1 MSNDDWK
8 KAEQSLS
15 WSYLSWSYGKVE
27 MKIDGYNVTIVV
39 EPLKA
44 LKNVLVVYVNDKL
57 KCTWLSEDCEE
68 RRRFFQK
75 HTKNLLS
82 RKEQK
87 RLAREK
93 KAVREAVGKTT
104 YEWYSP
110 YWTSFRSL
118 KSHLIKNN
126 KSIELMEV
134 I

>member
-1 MSNDDWK
+1 MTKEEWEQ
-8 KAEQSLS
+8 AEKSLF
-15 WSYLSWSYGKVE
+15 WSYGRVE
-27 MKIDGYNVTIVV
+27 MKIDGYDVTIVV

-44 LKNVLVVYVNDKL
+44 LKNVLVVYMNGEL
-57 KCTWLSEDCEE
+57 KGKWLSEDCEE

-93 KAVREAVGKTT
+93 KAVRETVGKTT

-126 KSIELMEV
+126 KRIELIKV
-134 I
+134 H

>member
-1 MSNDDWK
+1 MTKEEWEQ
-8 KAEQSLS
+8 AENSLA
-15 WSYLSWSYGKVE
+15 WSYGRVG
-27 MKIDGYNVTIVV
+27 MKIDGYDVTVVV

-44 LKNVLVVYVNDKL
+44 LKNVLVVYVNGEWKG
-57 KCTWLSEDCEE
+57 KWLSEDCEE
-68 RRRFFQK
+68 RRRFYQK
-75 HTKNLLS
+75 HTGNILS

-104 YEWYSP
+104 YDWYSP

-126 KSIELMEV
+126 KSIELV
-134 I
+134 KLS

>member
-1 MSNDDWK
+1 MTKEEWEYAEKRLYNTYSRLQLKVDDYDV
-8 KAEQSLS
+8 S
-15 WSYLSWSYGKVE
+15 
-27 MKIDGYNVTIVV
+27 IVV
-39 EPLKA
+39 EPLKP
-44 LKNVLVVYVNDKL
+44 LKNVLVVYVNGEWKG
-57 KCTWLSEDCEE
+57 KWLSEDCEE

-75 HTKNLLS
+75 HTGNILS

-104 YEWYSP
+104 YDWYSP

-126 KSIELMEV
+126 KSIELV
-134 I
+134 KLS

>member
-1 MSNDDWK
+1 MTKEQWEQ
-8 KAEQSLS
+8 AEKSLS
-15 WSYLSWSYGKVE
+15 LHYGRVE
-27 MKIDGYNVTIVV
+27 MKIDGYDVTIVV

-44 LKNVLVVYVNDKL
+44 LKNVLVVYMNGEL
-57 KCTWLSEDCEE
+57 KGKWLSEDCEE

-118 KSHLIKNN
+118 KSHLIKSN
-126 KSIELMEV
+126 KSIEL
-134 I
+134 IKIH